1 MATHVTEPLD
11 LEERSANHWGL
22 EPPVPIDL
30 SPTRIFL
37 FLCKVGLAYGAACW
51 AWDYARRSGLAET
64 IHQPVVSYLRS
75 NSAGL
80 PMNAGDLVDWWVGLG
95 AGAFLTSAVL
105 RSLPARLLWCCWGLW
120 SIAMVSAGTPQDARA
135 VAVGVATLAW
145 AAVSVVALRG
155 RG

>member
-11 LEERSANHWGL
+11 QEERVSRWEL
-22 EPPVPIDL
+22 EPHVPIDL

-37 FLCKVGLAYGAACW
+37 FVIKVGLVYGAACW
-51 AWDYARRSGLAET
+51 AWEYARRSGLAET
-64 IHQPVVSYLRS
+64 IHQPVVAYLRS

-80 PMNAGDLVDWWVGLG
+80 PMAAGDLVDWWVGLG

-105 RSLPARLLWCCWGLW
+105 RSWPARLLWCCWGVW
-120 SIAMVSAGTPQDARA
+120 SIAMVSAGTPQDARS